1 MSVEILAGIQ
11 SAASGTLG
19 PGMGAIPPAAGPT
32 AIAGPASIAGPA
44 PIAGVAPG
52 AVQATGSPSSVAEV
66 QRPSFR
72 DTAVRTDIT
81 IRADAAP
88 RGTSGLDAVGDKVLS
103 HLDKISRDHMAG
115 GAQPD
120 AERVKFVDAGTL
132 AEHGTGSVGAT
143 GEARFERQM
152 DLLKMSF
159 DHAVEVELAGKTGTG
174 LSSSMNKLMSGS

>member
-32 AIAGPASIAGPA
+32 AIAGPA

-72 DTAVRTDIT
+72 DTAIRADTAIRTDVT

-88 RGTSGLDAVGDKVLS
+88 RGTSGLDAVGDKVLN

-143 GEARFERQM
+143 EEARFERQM